1 MMRPRLTSMLLV
13 LSAALLALTAA
24 TVAAA
29 ERAIVLEIDGAIG
42 PPIADY
48 ITHELNAA
56 RSGDARLI
64 ILRMN
69 TPGGLD
75 TSMRQI
81 ISAILASPVPVV
93 TYVAPNGA
101 RAASAGTYIAYASPI
116 AAMAPGTNIGAATP
130 VQFGGG
136 GLFPFEQKSQ
146 KEQKDAKPG
155 DADTETR
162 KIINDAVAYIRS
174 LAALN
179 GRNADW
185 AADAVRSAASLPA
198 SEALSL
204 HVVDVIADDVP
215 DLLRKLD
222 GREVTIAGKPQR
234 LATSGLEVEVR
245 PPGWQTE
252 LLMLVTNPNVA
263 FILMLIGVY
272 GLIFEFFSPGA
283 VAPGLIGAISLL
295 LAFYALAFMPI
306 NYAGAAL
313 VLFGVALM
321 IAEVHIGAFG
331 ALGVGGIAAFVIGAV
346 MMFPARAPGFAL
358 SHGVVAVTALGS
370 AALLLLALAAVLR
383 RRRPVVTGHEALIG
397 AEGETVSWQDR
408 EGRVRVKGEIWL
420 ARSDAAL
427 TAGSRVKIVGRDGLV
442 LRVQGIGAA

>member
-1 MMRPRLTSMLLV
+1 MMHLR
-13 LSAALLALTAA
+13 AALVCVAAAICGALTALAPA
-24 TVAAA
+24 TPAPA
-29 ERAIVLEIDGAIG
+29 EHAVLLDIDGAIG

-48 ITHELNAA
+48 IAHELEAA
-56 RSGDARLI
+56 RSSDARLI

-75 TSMRQI
+75 TSMRKI
-81 ISAILASPVPVV
+81 ISAILASPVPVA

-101 RAASAGTYIAYASPI
+101 RAASAGTYIAYASAI

-130 VQFGGG
+130 VQFGGSP
-136 GLFPFEQKSQ
+136 LFPSDQKSQ
-146 KEQKDAKPG
+146 KDQKDQSETKSAESSDP
-155 DADTETR
+155 ETR

-179 GRNADW
+179 GRNPDW
-185 AADAVRSAASLPA
+185 AVEAVRSAASLPA
-198 SEALSL
+198 TEALSL
-204 HVVDVIADDVP
+204 HVIDVIADDVP
-215 DLLRKLD
+215 DLLRKID
-222 GREVTIAGKPQR
+222 GREVTVGGKPQR
-234 LATSGLEVEVR
+234 LTTAGLEVETR
-245 PPGWQTE
+245 PPNWQTE

-272 GLIFEFFSPGA
+272 GLIFEFFNPGA

-295 LAFYALAFMPI
+295 VAFYALAFMPI

-313 VLFGVALM
+313 VL
-321 IAEVHIGAFG
+321 
-331 ALGVGGIAAFVIGAV
+331 LGVGGIAAFVIGAM
-346 MMFPARAPGFAL
+346 MMFPAQVPGFTL
-358 SHGVVAVTALGS
+358 SGGVIAATALGS

-397 AEGETVSWQDR
+397 AEGETVSWQGS

-427 TAGSRVKIVGRDGLV
+427 AAGSRVRIVGRDGLV
-442 LRVQGIGAA
+442 LRVEGVRSA